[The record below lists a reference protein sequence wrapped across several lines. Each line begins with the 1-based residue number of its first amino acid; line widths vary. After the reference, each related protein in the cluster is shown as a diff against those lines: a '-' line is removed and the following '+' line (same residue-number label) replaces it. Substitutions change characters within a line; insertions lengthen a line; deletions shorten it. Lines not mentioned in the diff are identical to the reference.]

1 MIEISTFNVQALFT
15 ILKARDIVFK
25 YYVFVFLIEIV
36 FWWF

>member
-25 YYVFVFLIEIV
+25 YYVFVLLIEIV